1 MKIITVG
8 HPTLRESV
16 VPVNNINATFVNQI
30 NDMFKLMYNSNG
42 IGLAAPQV
50 NIKQKF
56 FIVDT
61 RETDEKLVCIN
72 PKIVSR
78 LNQDVEMDE
87 GCLSI
92 PGVYGPVRRPKSVV
106 VEFIDL
112 DGKPQTLKAK
122 GLLAR
127 VIQHE
132 YDHLEG
138 ILFID
143 HLSEEYLKK
152 ISKELEEIQRKNREK
167 K

>member
-16 VPVNNINATFVNQI
+16 VPVKNINAAFVNQI
-30 NDMFKLMYNSNG
+30 NDMFKLMYNSKG

-50 NIKQKF
+50 NVKQKF

-61 RETDEKLVCIN
+61 RDEGEKLTCIN
-72 PKIVSR
+72 PKIVSH

-92 PGVYGPVRRPKSVV
+92 PGVYGPVIRPKSVV
-106 VEFIDL
+106 VEYIDL
-112 DGKPQTLKAK
+112 DGNSQTLKAK

-138 ILFID
+138 VLFID

-152 ISKELEEIQRKNREK
+152 ISKELEEIKKKN
-167 K
+167 